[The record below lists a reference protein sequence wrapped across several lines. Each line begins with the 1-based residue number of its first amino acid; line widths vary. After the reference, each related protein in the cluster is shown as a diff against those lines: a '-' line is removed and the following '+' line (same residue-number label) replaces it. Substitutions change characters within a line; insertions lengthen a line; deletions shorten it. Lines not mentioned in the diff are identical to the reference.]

1 LNTFLERILQTKA
14 AEVASLRS
22 HRVAHSRTFP
32 LPEHRFSQALTL
44 GDHLQIIAEV
54 KKASPS
60 KGAIAL
66 EVVPRE
72 RASQYAQAGAAA
84 VSVLTDRN
92 YFQGSIE
99 DLESVRGAVSLPI
112 LRKDFIV
119 DEVQI
124 DEAYEAGAD
133 AILLIVAALQR
144 NRLVELREYAK
155 HLGLD
160 VLVEVHE
167 EEELDAALSVH
178 PEVLGIN
185 HRNLHTFEVSLET
198 TERLMP
204 FIPRAIPVI
213 SESGIRSREDA
224 ERMAN
229 AGANGLLVGET
240 LMLQGEEGLA
250 GMLDTL
256 RVPRQPRFDR
266 S

>member
-1 LNTFLERILQTKA
+1 MNTFLERILQTKE
-14 AEVASLRS
+14 AEVASLKS
-22 HRVAHSRTFP
+22 HRVTQTRAFP
-32 LPEHRFSQALTL
+32 RPEHRFSQAVTR

-66 EVVPRE
+66 DVVPIE
-72 RASQYAQAGAAA
+72 RAAQYAEAGAAA
-84 VSVLTDRN
+84 VSVLTDRT
-92 YFQGSIE
+92 YFQGSID
-99 DLESVRGAVSLPI
+99 DLVSVRGAVSLPI

-133 AILLIVAALQR
+133 AILLIVAALPS
-144 NRLVELREYAK
+144 NRLVELSEYAK

-167 EEELDAALSVH
+167 EEELDSALTVN
-178 PEVLGIN
+178 PDVLGIN

-204 FIPRAIPVI
+204 LIPTGIPVI

-224 ERMAN
+224 RRMAN
-229 AGANGLLVGET
+229 AGAQGLLVGET

-250 GMLDTL
+250 GMLETL
-256 RVPRQPRFDR
+256 RVPRLRMADR